1 MNSKDVRVQ
10 TTSNLRRLILMNH
23 KGNHLWLMV
32 LGCLAPIAAL
42 GAIFLFN
49 ISVSTV
55 FLAGLILLCP
65 LLHLWMMR
73 GGGHAHGEE
82 TSPEMPVTLTKEQ

>member
-1 MNSKDVRVQ
+1 
-10 TTSNLRRLILMNH
+10 MNH

-65 LLHLWMMR
+65 LLHLWMMW

-82 TSPEMPVTLTKEQ
+82 SSPEVPVTLTKEQ

>member
-1 MNSKDVRVQ
+1 
-10 TTSNLRRLILMNH
+10 MNH

-42 GAIFLFN
+42 AAIFLFN

-55 FLAGLILLCP
+55 FLAGLIFLCP

-73 GGGHAHGEE
+73 GGGHAHSEE
-82 TSPEMPVTLTKEQ
+82 TSLEMPAPLTKEQ